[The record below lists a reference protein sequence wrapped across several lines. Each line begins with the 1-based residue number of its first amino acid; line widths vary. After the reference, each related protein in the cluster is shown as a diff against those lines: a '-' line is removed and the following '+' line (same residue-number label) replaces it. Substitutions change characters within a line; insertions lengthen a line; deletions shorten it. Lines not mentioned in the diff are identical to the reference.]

1 MKAARPAW
9 WYDAPRDG
17 PAWSVTVNVNDD
29 EALALLDQLEE
40 QQLIFECDCGPA
52 HRLTFH
58 SLGGIS
64 HADIEAALFAV
75 AA

>member
-17 PAWSVTVNVNDD
+17 PAWSITVWAHHEDF
-29 EALALLDQLEE
+29 LAVLDQLEE
-40 QQLIFECDCGPA
+40 QQLVFECDCGPA
-52 HRLTFH
+52 HRITFH

-64 HADIEAALFAV
+64 HADIEAALFGV